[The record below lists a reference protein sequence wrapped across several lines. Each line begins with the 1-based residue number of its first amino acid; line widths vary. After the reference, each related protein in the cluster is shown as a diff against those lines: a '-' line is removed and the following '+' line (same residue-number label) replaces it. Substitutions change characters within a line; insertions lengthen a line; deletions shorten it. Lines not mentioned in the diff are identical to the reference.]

1 MAKLPSVLV
10 DINCFFDDES
20 FAGVANTMTL
30 PKIATK
36 TIDMVMSGVA
46 GDMARDVGRL
56 EKLECEVTI
65 SDYATRIINLV
76 GSRESRE
83 EVFIARGAVDVDGV
97 IKTVVIRQQ
106 GFWRELEFNEW
117 APEKEST
124 NKFAIN
130 VEMFEFEMD
139 GREIIHIDK
148 LNNIFRVNGNDR
160 NQPIREALA
169 Q

>member
-20 FAGVANTMTL
+20 FAGTANTMTL
-30 PKIATK
+30 PKIVTK
-36 TIDMVMSGVA
+36 TIDVVMAGVA
-46 GDMARDVGRL
+46 GDMARDIGRL

-65 SDYATRIINLV
+65 SDYAPRVVGLV
-76 GSRESRE
+76 GSRESRD
-83 EVFIARGAVDVDGV
+83 EVFIARGAVDVDGE

-124 NKFAIN
+124 NKFAID
-130 VEMFEFEMD
+130 VEMFEFELD
-139 GREIIHIDK
+139 GKEIIHIDK
-148 LNNIFRVNGNDR
+148 LGNIYRVNGEDR
-160 NQPIREALA
+160 NQAIREALA

>member
-30 PKIATK
+30 PKIVTK

-46 GDMARDVGRL
+46 GDMARDIGRL

-65 SDYATRIINLV
+65 SDYAPRIMGLV
-76 GSRESRE
+76 GSRDSRE
-83 EVFIARGAVDVDGV
+83 EVFVARGAVDVEGT
-97 IKTVVIRQQ
+97 IRTVVVRQQ

-117 APEKEST
+117 APEKEAT

-130 VEMFEFEMD
+130 VEMFEVELD
-139 GREIIHIDK
+139 GREVIHIDK
-148 LNNIFRVNGNDR
+148 LNNIFRINGVDR
-160 NQPIREALA
+160 NQSIRDALA